1 MTSAI
6 TLQVKG
12 NKTFAPLSNLNSE
25 TSLIQIWQAVSKASQ
40 FLDQG
45 KRLENLSWR
54 LWSLQALGDHQDDVA
69 VLNRGR
75 MAGHVLGREKGPPTL
90 LPPSGAPRAKC
101 CKIDPSIPCVHKKP
115 RSTSRSVF
123 AAGPSVPLRSS
134 SHASAES
141 SHNHGSDGPVAS
153 SSRVTIDADPASAQS
168 AAQPQPKQNP
178 PLWPIS
184 SVSPNAHLAPV
195 PFLPVGTNLP
205 FPSNL
210 QQLQGGAPSAAQMM
224 LSALI
229 ESLLSAGVAPSTTA
243 QTLQQLPA
251 GMMTPIGD
259 QGFGPFGIPPSQPGT
274 LPSTPMEWTMN
285 AASSFPPGLDN
296 NMTRASL
303 KARSSPATG
312 RAKRGSA
319 VERRVNDLRQQMQL
333 SGSPSGP
340 SSAPMSPTV
349 SEQSTALDQNE
360 GASLPLSAQSTTTT
374 SKGSRKKASVDL
386 GAGAGST
393 GGSKGKGKAIAPS
406 SDLPDG
412 GASTNA
418 SSGEKDTP
426 PSAANKRAP
435 MQTTSSSVRKAAST
449 VASPSAPPDLAP
461 PQCSNCGVKKTPL
474 WRRCGEQHELLCN
487 ACGLYWAMHK
497 THRPEKL
504 KHHRGR
510 NGGGVIVI
518 GEDEDGNPLT
528 MGGSTSEDDGP
539 ETLCSN
545 CGTSTTPLWR
555 KDKDGHTVCNACGLF
570 MKLHG
575 SARPVK
581 MRADVIK
588 KRLRYDIPLS
598 PTGSGMSPLPPQD
611 SPTGENGSGS
621 AYAGP
626 SSSVPMPA
634 QPVVA
639 GTDAGQQ
646 QALGMSSSMDLD
658 TTFANLHGATGT
670 GSGLPA
676 TSPMSTQ
683 SLFSSFSSSSAT
695 GAERTGASTSFAP
708 FHPGSDTAGRLTTT
722 GSHAGGVGAQTHT
735 PTTFAQQ
742 QQRQRHEQD
751 QQWAHAAG
759 FLLPP
764 DPVGGNAFN
773 FGQALWGCDPGVIG
787 NWNSGT
793 SPSSLAGLGG
803 GSGPGAG
810 AGAGG
815 GGGTVN
821 LGASLMNAEGEESNA
836 GQDSAVA
843 GAGLS
848 GLPHPDG
855 STDSLQ
861 HPLSLHLAAR
871 GGPGEGS
878 HAATQHASTV
888 SSPAT
893 FEHLFDLGGPAT
905 TTGTGTGTGT
915 GGGAAGVPSSHAAS
929 TSTSYDAFVP
939 PMQTSNSSS
948 SGSGM
953 RAGPSTPADMGHGHL
968 HPGSL
973 LHTPSSIGGGIDS
986 PRAS

>member
-1 MTSAI
+1 
-6 TLQVKG
+6 
-12 NKTFAPLSNLNSE
+12 
-25 TSLIQIWQAVSKASQ
+25 
-40 FLDQG
+40 
-45 KRLENLSWR
+45 
-54 LWSLQALGDHQDDVA
+54 
-69 VLNRGR
+69 
-75 MAGHVLGREKGPPTL
+75 
-90 LPPSGAPRAKC
+90 
-101 CKIDPSIPCVHKKP
+101 
-115 RSTSRSVF
+115 
-123 AAGPSVPLRSS
+123 
-134 SHASAES
+134 
-141 SHNHGSDGPVAS
+141 
-153 SSRVTIDADPASAQS
+153 
-168 AAQPQPKQNP
+168 
-178 PLWPIS
+178 
-184 SVSPNAHLAPV
+184 
-195 PFLPVGTNLP
+195 
-205 FPSNL
+205 
-210 QQLQGGAPSAAQMM
+210 MM

-303 KARSSPATG
+303 SDIFGGLQAGASSTFDPSFAVAASAAMQQNAARDQQAGEWYSMLQQQQQQHLPHQQQQHQAQLHAQQLQNQQLDQPQLMDSSPVPEPGLGQSLQLDTSVPSPTTSSHVGTSKARSSPATG

-848 GLPHPDG
+848 SLPHPDG

-905 TTGTGTGTGT
+905 TTGTGTGT